1 MAKRRIKKPVRKKK
15 SDYPG
20 EMSFRKALGMNP
32 TYYQEGGNYN
42 MQRASELGYT
52 PDEAGHYPSVDSET
66 GMWLKSK
73 QHPTAWMEAMYG
85 YQLNPEV
92 YNNYNVTYNP
102 EGYFGENQLQYVPK
116 KKFGGKLHYQDA
128 GKLPTLYVDPNDP
141 AGRKRYK
148 AYRDSLS
155 LYNDAQSQIKYFR
168 KLGINPR
175 EFKIPTKDVNPSI
188 NDVKGFHSEKDI
200 KTLNRIKPLY
210 YLAGS
215 KNKNSDGVYETSLIP
230 VFKKPTQPVENKPNP
245 EVAPASAKQSNT
257 VSKPYR
263 NFARETI
270 TQVPYRNPK
279 TGETETRMILSTP
292 QHYYY
297 MTPGQYSNLLP
308 TDSIPQQGN
317 FLYRTNRQN
326 GGKLYYQEYIG
337 KLPVKYVEDSN
348 DPAFIAYKDS
358 FDLAKLTD
366 IQREREGAAKFI
378 SFSSMPQSGRDFRN
392 AEKNNL
398 GKNPNA
404 PKGYYNDKDAD
415 YVTYNTARQSLNNPR
430 IFISPRGSA
439 DIFHPSIDP
448 TSVYFSSKGAANA
461 YYPYPK
467 QQVAIK
473 PSGGTEGYTHQYTYT
488 NPFTGKKEQRVVA
501 KEKVGDQVISKYLNW
516 DQYQKQKESKEYS
529 NFLYQ
534 DKRPAIIPKQQ
545 GGKLYYQE
553 NTGQLPLSTGF
564 NFSGYLDG
572 NQGIIPDY
580 NNIPTKSHISNI
592 LLNTPL
598 PVVKPADKPKNKP
611 KKSDVLDLDNSLDYL
626 VNTRGGTRDLWG
638 HMADT
643 IGYHESAHTMDPL
656 QKQIGGGPGRGIFQF
671 EAPSLVT
678 AQNRYKRIA
687 DKLKLK
693 TDPEILSAKSAL
705 ELSPEQQYSLFLINL
720 SESKAK
726 LKDYADNKLP
736 LVDLWLQGH
745 KNKEA
750 KGDRESFRTSVQ
762 KAKKDSINSGYSTLK
777 EFGGKLYYQQDI
789 GDLPTT
795 KYGTPE
801 YEEAYRTGNLLVN
814 GVKPLPEFKVTPEY
828 KSLSDELRRAAIVGI
843 KEAAELTGVPGAVRF
858 ARSPVQSLKGAG
870 NTIVDLGLTVSPFA
884 NMNPSAGF
892 QYAKQGTNPLTGEGS
907 FRAEDVEG
915 AFNTLDAAGLATI
928 AGAGLKAPVQQ
939 GLKQTGK
946 YLTQGPLRNAYKLRS
961 SVLKENP
968 EVFLYRAEP
977 TNFDTRNTVKNLQEK
992 LANNEGTAVQQA
1004 RWKNY
1009 INEYNQGHPKLVA
1022 QNDFHGQWLEKDP
1035 ARLDWYLHSG
1045 DKVDVGTPMSIFR
1058 TKIPTSQAAQ
1068 YNVGN
1073 IKKANVVSASPETE
1087 FVMPRNIIEQGE
1099 KFPESSWQ
1107 QLIQEDKAFNTPHWW
1122 RGYGSKTP
1130 KQLPGSSNA
1139 FKSEIDWAKWNKEIP
1154 ENKALMQE
1162 YNAIEQQAKADGS
1175 WMKNPDG
1182 SAFQGTPEQFIQQQS
1197 SYFKKAFPDVLKDEV
1212 GNVQINYHGS
1222 PNKFNEF
1229 DETKFYSGDYGK
1241 GIYTS
1246 PDKKGILNSYAN
1258 DTKSRVNRIREIT
1271 GGEGNDANLYELYIN
1286 SKNPKIF
1293 DDVSELPYDIKNYG
1307 KNIED
1312 FPTRSELYN
1321 QYSKE
1326 VEANSWIKSDEDFD
1340 KFLSYMNK
1348 TPREKAQLT
1357 LSDNDF
1363 IRINDTRLKEQ
1374 VIPFSNY
1381 PKSAV
1386 GNNGM
1391 FDMTN
1396 PNIYK
1401 ALAPVMGIGAGAYGV
1416 NQIQNTQPTMRRF
1429 GGKLRYARGGSLTS
1443 AQDTAQAADLN
1454 KDVVRKD
1461 IKKASVGEDFGAAAY
1476 GVFGGLASALTFGLT
1491 DDLTDAGFKAL
1502 QAGAGHDVNSDEAKR
1517 QAGIKG
1523 WGNVAGAVT
1532 GAIINPGAIGSAAEE
1547 GLEGIGTGIE
1557 GIDPSSDIA
1566 TGIGTSLKGMAGS
1579 KVLGGLN
1586 DKDKIPEGMQGF
1598 SKLFMARNGGRFRY
1612 GYRGGGHMLSQ
1623 NMGLTEIDGPSHEQG
1638 GVTLPNS
1645 GGRPDVEVEGPET
1658 IYTPENYVMS
1668 EKMKASKEALEYA
1681 GITGKAASRLA
1692 GKSYADLSKA
1702 IKSKAG
1708 DKLRPADPLSKKMLD
1723 KEMKRLMMAHE
1734 YDREAKRM
1742 KDEAMRSQMMGGS
1755 NVVAETPEERAGGYN
1770 MYPNAESIAFPGNGA
1785 TSVVPTNNNDPIMVT
1800 GADGSQQMLTDEPIE
1815 TEAPFIEQ
1823 KMAQGGKMIKR
1834 ADGSYS
1840 KRGLWDNIR
1849 ANRGSGRKP
1858 TKQMLEQ
1865 EAKIK
1870 AAEKAYGGYYADG
1883 GSFDN
1888 PGFRALPDYV
1898 QAKIKSNMALGGF
1911 MGDYIDEDDTM
1922 EYGEGGYT
1930 VRKSNDRKGKTHVV
1944 TGPDGTKKYFGDPNL
1959 GERGKSK
1966 YGKDAFYARHKKNLA
1981 KNPYFRAYARA
1992 TWEDGGYMN
2001 MLDSNVDMV
2010 DMETPMY
2017 EYGGSMMYGQG
2028 GGIHI
2033 DPSKRGT
2040 FKAQASRM
2048 GMGVQQAASTIL
2060 NAPEGK
2066 YSPAMRKKA
2075 NFARNFAK
2083 ADGGYMYQ
2091 MGGEMMAQQPQG
2103 GGGQEEIMQQVAQM
2117 LQQGMAPEEIVG
2129 QLVKMGLPQ
2138 EQAIQ
2143 IVQMIVQQMQGQQQ
2157 APQEAPQQAP
2167 PMMRGGGYMYQMG
2180 GEMAP
2185 QQAPQ
2190 QGGSQEQIMQAIVEM
2205 LQQGLQPEQIVGELV
2220 KMGIPQE
2227 AAIQAVQMVMQQVQQ
2242 SQGMQQQ
2249 QAAPP
2254 FEQGMMSQ
2262 QGAPATMRG
2271 GGRMYQMGGSLA
2283 DTYLQNLNKPKALF
2297 RNGGKLYYQEKKG
2310 LLPDK
2315 GYAAI
2320 NQFENTMGTYDA
2332 QGNPIGMGRGD
2343 QYAQTEDKEKIEAFI
2358 DSSIGRDT
2366 WDRLPDDVKTQAYS
2380 FMFNTGKYDAAL
2392 SGLAQAIDNSTGGGD
2407 LGNERRGYTKDF
2419 SVDAIKG
2426 ADFSNPYFYDNYLNV
2441 LGDQYN
2447 SIADNTSKFNTGV
2460 GVNYAPTLRNRAIS
2474 IHNNLYPATSS
2485 TLAQS
2490 ATVVPQAAAAPSNNQ
2505 SKPGTGVTLNPT
2517 QIALRNFNQAR
2528 PSSTPSSTSAGK
2540 PEKYQQWQP
2549 NTAPIVAGGLSA
2561 GITPIANLVASI
2573 TGRDTRAAAPLKFE
2587 KPDYTPVAIQ
2597 RAAANQALANTRE
2610 ALRRGSPTQGNYLSN
2625 LTVTAPSLA
2634 ANVGR
2639 EIANK
2644 RFEIGKSR
2652 AEIDMREQVSN
2663 DQNRKFNIM
2672 NQARDQAAREQLRLE
2687 AARGFSTIGQG
2698 VTKDLGETL
2707 YEADI
2712 LRNLETRDFS
2722 PFNYIRDEKGRFK
2735 QVLSPRGAAL
2745 YRDNT
2750 TNNQIVTDNQ
2760 GNEYMILPGGKIQL
2774 IQ

>member
-1 MAKRRIKKPVRKKK
+1 MAKRRIKKPVRRKKE

-32 TYYQEGGNYN
+32 TYYQEGG
-42 MQRASELGYT
+42 
-52 PDEAGHYPSVDSET
+52 
-66 GMWLKSK
+66 
-73 QHPTAWMEAMYG
+73 
-85 YQLNPEV
+85 
-92 YNNYNVTYNP
+92 
-102 EGYFGENQLQYVPK
+102 
-116 KKFGGKLHYQDA
+116 
-128 GKLPTLYVDPNDP
+128 
-141 AGRKRYK
+141 
-148 AYRDSLS
+148 
-155 LYNDAQSQIKYFR
+155 
-168 KLGINPR
+168 
-175 EFKIPTKDVNPSI
+175 
-188 NDVKGFHSEKDI
+188 
-200 KTLNRIKPLY
+200 
-210 YLAGS
+210 
-215 KNKNSDGVYETSLIP
+215 
-230 VFKKPTQPVENKPNP
+230 
-245 EVAPASAKQSNT
+245 
-257 VSKPYR
+257 
-263 NFARETI
+263 
-270 TQVPYRNPK
+270 
-279 TGETETRMILSTP
+279 
-292 QHYYY
+292 
-297 MTPGQYSNLLP
+297 
-308 TDSIPQQGN
+308 
-317 FLYRTNRQN
+317 
-326 GGKLYYQEYIG
+326 KLYYQEDIG

-404 PKGYYNDKDAD
+404 PKGFYNDKDAD

-553 NTGQLPLSTGF
+553 NTGQLPPSTGF

-638 HMADT
+638 NMADT

-671 EAPSLVT
+671 EAPSLIT
-678 AQNRYKRIA
+678 AQNRYNRIA
-687 DKLKLK
+687 DRLKLK
-693 TDPEILSAKSAL
+693 PDPKILSAKSAL

-750 KGDRESFRTSVQ
+750 KRDRESFRTSVQ
-762 KAKKDSINSGYSTLK
+762 KAKDESIQKGYDS
-777 EFGGKLYYQQDI
+777 F
-789 GDLPTT
+789 
-795 KYGTPE
+795 
-801 YEEAYRTGNLLVN
+801 
-814 GVKPLPEFKVTPEY
+814 
-828 KSLSDELRRAAIVGI
+828 
-843 KEAAELTGVPGAVRF
+843 
-858 ARSPVQSLKGAG
+858 
-870 NTIVDLGLTVSPFA
+870 
-884 NMNPSAGF
+884 
-892 QYAKQGTNPLTGEGS
+892 
-907 FRAEDVEG
+907 
-915 AFNTLDAAGLATI
+915 
-928 AGAGLKAPVQQ
+928 
-939 GLKQTGK
+939 
-946 YLTQGPLRNAYKLRS
+946 
-961 SVLKENP
+961 
-968 EVFLYRAEP
+968 
-977 TNFDTRNTVKNLQEK
+977 
-992 LANNEGTAVQQA
+992 
-1004 RWKNY
+1004 
-1009 INEYNQGHPKLVA
+1009 
-1022 QNDFHGQWLEKDP
+1022 
-1035 ARLDWYLHSG
+1035 
-1045 DKVDVGTPMSIFR
+1045 
-1058 TKIPTSQAAQ
+1058 
-1068 YNVGN
+1068 
-1073 IKKANVVSASPETE
+1073 
-1087 FVMPRNIIEQGE
+1087 
-1099 KFPESSWQ
+1099 
-1107 QLIQEDKAFNTPHWW
+1107 
-1122 RGYGSKTP
+1122 
-1130 KQLPGSSNA
+1130 KQLGG
-1139 FKSEIDWAKWNKEIP
+1139 
-1154 ENKALMQE
+1154 AL
-1162 YNAIEQQAKADGS
+1162 
-1175 WMKNPDG
+1175 P
-1182 SAFQGTPEQFIQQQS
+1182 
-1197 SYFKKAFPDVLKDEV
+1197 
-1212 GNVQINYHGS
+1212 
-1222 PNKFNEF
+1222 
-1229 DETKFYSGDYGK
+1229 
-1241 GIYTS
+1241 
-1246 PDKKGILNSYAN
+1246 
-1258 DTKSRVNRIREIT
+1258 
-1271 GGEGNDANLYELYIN
+1271 
-1286 SKNPKIF
+1286 
-1293 DDVSELPYDIKNYG
+1293 
-1307 KNIED
+1307 
-1312 FPTRSELYN
+1312 
-1321 QYSKE
+1321 
-1326 VEANSWIKSDEDFD
+1326 
-1340 KFLSYMNK
+1340 
-1348 TPREKAQLT
+1348 KAQ
-1357 LSDNDF
+1357 
-1363 IRINDTRLKEQ
+1363 
-1374 VIPFSNY
+1374 V
-1381 PKSAV
+1381 
-1386 GNNGM
+1386 
-1391 FDMTN
+1391 
-1396 PNIYK
+1396 
-1401 ALAPVMGIGAGAYGV
+1401 
-1416 NQIQNTQPTMRRF
+1416 
-1429 GGKLRYARGGSLTS
+1429 GKLRYARGGSLTS

-1454 KDVVRKD
+1454 QDVMRKD
-1461 IKKASVGEDFGAAAY
+1461 IKKASVGEDFMAGLY
-1476 GVFGGLASALTFGLT
+1476 GVGEGLLDTVTFGLT
-1491 DDLTDAGFKAL
+1491 DELTDAGFKGL
-1502 QAGAGHDVNSDEAKR
+1502 QAAAGHDINSDEAKR
-1517 QAGIKG
+1517 QAGIAG

-1612 GYRGGGHMLSQ
+1612 GYRGGGQMLNQ

-1755 NVVAETPEERAGGYN
+1755 NIIAETPEERAGGYN

-1785 TSVVPTNNNDPIMVT
+1785 TSVVPTYNNDPIMVT

-1888 PGFRALPDYV
+1888 PGFRALPSYV
-1898 QAKIKSNMALGGF
+1898 QAKIKSNMALGGDMAGLGMDMETANSMQKGIGNFLKPITQALNNVADIESQNNEYQMQLGGF
-1911 MGDYIDEDDTM
+1911 MGDYIDEDDIM

-1966 YGKDAFYARHKKNLA
+1966 YGKDAFYARHKKNLDN
-1981 KNPYFRAYARA
+1981 NPHFRAYARA

-2048 GMGVQQAASTIL
+2048 GMGVQQAASSIL

-2103 GGGQEEIMQQVAQM
+2103 QPQGGSGQEEIMQQVAQM

-2129 QLVKMGLPQ
+2129 QLVQMGVPQ

-2190 QGGSQEQIMQAIVEM
+2190 QGGSQEQIMQAIVQM

-2227 AAIQAVQMVMQQVQQ
+2227 AAIQAVQMVMEQVQQ

-2249 QAAPP
+2249 QQAAPP
-2254 FEQGMMSQ
+2254 AEQGMMSQ

-2283 DTYLQNLNKPKALF
+2283 DNYLAQVNQYPVLK
-2297 RNGGKLYYQEKKG
+2297 RGGGKLYYQSAGFLPNTTSTLQNMLNDDTVESGVYQDADAIAIGDQANANANINTNANTGIEPILLPRPSLSERGIYLGDATPAGTMLSVNSRFNPNFTMTPQEKTNWLNKTRGYSG
-2310 LLPDK
+2310 LLPDE

-2343 QYAQTEDKEKIEAFI
+2343 QYAQTGDKDKIEAFI

-2380 FMFNTGKYDAAL
+2380 FMFHTGKYDAAL
-2392 SGLAQAIDNSTGGGD
+2392 SGLAQAINNSTGGKD
-2407 LGNERRGYTKDF
+2407 LGDQRRGYTRDF
-2419 SVDAIKG
+2419 SVNAIKR
-2426 ADFSNPYFYDNYLNV
+2426 ADFSNPYFYDKYLNI

-2447 SIADNTSKFNTGV
+2447 SIADNTKKFNTGV
-2460 GVNYAPTLRNRAIS
+2460 GVNYAPTLRNRPMS

-2485 TLAQS
+2485 TPAQS
-2490 ATVVPQAAAAPSNNQ
+2490 AAAPSNNQ
-2505 SKPGTGVTLNPT
+2505 SNPRTGVTLNPK
-2517 QIALRNFNQAR
+2517 IAL
-2528 PSSTPSSTSAGK
+2528 PSSTPSSTPAGNFQRINPKVYIPGAYTPPTSIGFNAKPPVNMMQPQGVRNNYRRDPSLFKIPLGTPSAST
-2540 PEKYQQWQP
+2540 PAN
-2549 NTAPIVAGGLSA
+2549 NTAPPLDPYESPMGNYIAGGVGSML
-2561 GITPIANLVASI
+2561 GPLAN
-2573 TGRDTRAAAPLKFE
+2573 AAAAAFAPDPTYTAAPKLGRY
-2587 KPDYTPVAIQ
+2587 DYTPVALQ
-2597 RAAANQALANTRE
+2597 RAQANQAMANTRQ
-2610 ALRRGSPTQGNYLSN
+2610 AIRMGAPTQGSYL
-2625 LTVTAPSLA
+2625 
-2634 ANVGR
+2634 ANVGVALPSAGANYGSQ
-2639 EIANK
+2639 IAQTRYGIDAQNMALANQEASLRAAQADKNALMTDQSIEK
-2644 RFEIGKSR
+2644 RWKLGMEAAAGTGRNIQGFSKDLAAKR
-2652 AEIDMREQVSN
+2652 MQDMMVN
-2663 DQNRKFNIM
+2663 
-2672 NQARDQAAREQLRLE
+2672 QLRT
-2687 AARGFSTIGQG
+2687 G
-2698 VTKDLGETL
+2698 
-2707 YEADI
+2707 
-2712 LRNLETRDFS
+2712 DFS
-2722 PFNYIRDEKGRFK
+2722 SIGYDLVNGKLVPKVAPAGLATYNDGITTLNNGQRIRFNPETEKYE
-2735 QVLSPRGAAL
+2735 L
-2745 YRDNT
+2745 
-2750 TNNQIVTDNQ
+2750 
-2760 GNEYMILPGGKIQL
+2760 LP
-2774 IQ
+2774 

>member
-1 MAKRRIKKPVRKKK
+1 MQGSFQTGPNQYQNRVR
-15 SDYPG
+15 
-20 EMSFRKALGMNP
+20 LI
-32 TYYQEGGNYN
+32 
-42 MQRASELGYT
+42 T
-52 PDEAGHYPSVDSET
+52 PKHEYH
-66 GMWLKSK
+66 
-73 QHPTAWMEAMYG
+73 
-85 YQLNPEV
+85 
-92 YNNYNVTYNP
+92 
-102 EGYFGENQLQYVPK
+102 
-116 KKFGGKLHYQDA
+116 
-128 GKLPTLYVDPNDP
+128 
-141 AGRKRYK
+141 
-148 AYRDSLS
+148 
-155 LYNDAQSQIKYFR
+155 
-168 KLGINPR
+168 
-175 EFKIPTKDVNPSI
+175 
-188 NDVKGFHSEKDI
+188 
-200 KTLNRIKPLY
+200 
-210 YLAGS
+210 
-215 KNKNSDGVYETSLIP
+215 
-230 VFKKPTQPVENKPNP
+230 
-245 EVAPASAKQSNT
+245 
-257 VSKPYR
+257 
-263 NFARETI
+263 
-270 TQVPYRNPK
+270 
-279 TGETETRMILSTP
+279 
-292 QHYYY
+292 

-326 GGKLYYQEYIG
+326 GGNLYYQEYIG

-638 HMADT
+638 NMADT

-671 EAPSLVT
+671 EAPSLIT

-687 DKLKLK
+687 NRLKLK
-693 TDPEILSAKSAL
+693 PDPKILSAKSAL

-750 KGDRESFRTSVQ
+750 KRDRESFRTSVQ

-814 GVKPLPEFKVTPEY
+814 GVKPLPEYTYNYKRGFDDLPTPRYTGPLMNQRLIDEATQREY
-828 KSLSDELRRAAIVGI
+828 EQRRRAIDESVAAAREPLSTQRLARESAATGDKFSLQMNLGDPYNNPRLYETLGALDFINPGVMLGDMVTGLGSIPYNVQEGNYGAAAVG
-843 KEAAELTGVPGAVRF
+843 
-858 ARSPVQSLKGAG
+858 
-870 NTIVDLGLTVSPFA
+870 LGLP
-884 NMNPSAGF
+884 
-892 QYAKQGTNPLTGEGS
+892 
-907 FRAEDVEG
+907 
-915 AFNTLDAAGLATI
+915 LATGALAAI
-928 AGAGLKAPVQQ
+928 GVKTPRQFVNNLVNPVAG
-939 GLKQTGK
+939 
-946 YLTQGPLRNAYKLRS
+946 
-961 SVLKENP
+961 
-968 EVFLYRAEP
+968 
-977 TNFDTRNTVKNLQEK
+977 
-992 LANNEGTAVQQA
+992 
-1004 RWKNY
+1004 
-1009 INEYNQGHPKLVA
+1009 I
-1022 QNDFHGQWLEKDP
+1022 
-1035 ARLDWYLHSG
+1035 G
-1045 DKVDVGTPMSIFR
+1045 D
-1058 TKIPTSQAAQ
+1058 
-1068 YNVGN
+1068 
-1073 IKKANVVSASPETE
+1073 
-1087 FVMPRNIIEQGE
+1087 
-1099 KFPESSWQ
+1099 
-1107 QLIQEDKAFNTPHWW
+1107 
-1122 RGYGSKTP
+1122 TP
-1130 KQLPGSSNA
+1130 KQLPGSPNV
-1139 FKSEIDWAKWNKEIP
+1139 
-1154 ENKALMQE
+1154 
-1162 YNAIEQQAKADGS
+1162 
-1175 WMKNPDG
+1175 
-1182 SAFQGTPEQFIQQQS
+1182 T
-1197 SYFKKAFPDVLKDEV
+1197 SY
-1212 GNVQINYHGS
+1212 YHGS
-1222 PNKFNEF
+1222 PWRWEDDLF
-1229 DETKFYSGDYGK
+1229 DESMIGKGEGATKRMRGLNLFPEEKLHVAPKFANIKSADAPIHIGSSNKIEQSLLDKLNPTVYKFDDIGNNLKLKEVSGRQIKNLKQEDLIKEGFDGIKTEGQITVFPSSVNKLSKASAQNIEEFVKANSNVKNWTKWTTNPKEFEKITGLKLTAKELEELKEVTKQLPGSGNVVGEIVNKSITPIGYDPFTVAAAPLELLTPKALKFKPQTYATKNRFDAWRLYNGLEPEFNTFSKNADGTLAINDFRLEKSKLQAIVDNPKKSFGTMEIEPEFNFAGVHGNGMITKGVDEQGRKFIDFTDTWDLQPLKGVKGLPKKVKEFEVSSLTGGKPFDLKNRIYYDDASNFFDHNGNKLVEEMQHFPKGVADQHKAVDLPMLSTKNVVGTKQTDVLNDWNKATNQKFYKGTATVVGGGGAGVDY
-1241 GIYTS
+1241 
-1246 PDKKGILNSYAN
+1246 L
-1258 DTKSRVNRIREIT
+1258 VN
-1271 GGEGNDANLYELYIN
+1271 
-1286 SKNPKIF
+1286 
-1293 DDVSELPYDIKNYG
+1293 
-1307 KNIED
+1307 
-1312 FPTRSELYN
+1312 
-1321 QYSKE
+1321 KE
-1326 VEANSWIKSDEDFD
+1326 KEKLEKEN
-1340 KFLSYMNK
+1340 
-1348 TPREKAQLT
+1348 TPPAA
-1357 LSDNDF
+1357 
-1363 IRINDTRLKEQ
+1363 I
-1374 VIPFSNY
+1374 
-1381 PKSAV
+1381 
-1386 GNNGM
+1386 
-1391 FDMTN
+1391 
-1396 PNIYK
+1396 
-1401 ALAPVMGIGAGAYGV
+1401 IGAGAYGV

-1443 AQDTAQAADLN
+1443 AQDTAQAANLN
-1454 KDVVRKD
+1454 KDVMRKD
-1461 IKKASVGEDFGAAAY
+1461 IKKATVGEDFMAGLY
-1476 GVFGGLASALTFGLT
+1476 GVGEGLLDTVTFGLT
-1491 DDLTDAGFKAL
+1491 DELTDAGFKAL

-1517 QAGIKG
+1517 QAGIAG

-1612 GYRGGGHMLSQ
+1612 GYRGGGQMLNQ

-1785 TSVVPTNNNDPIMVT
+1785 TSVVPTYNNDPIMVT

-1888 PGFRALPDYV
+1888 PGFRALPSYV

-1966 YGKDAFYARHKKNLA
+1966 YGKDAFYARHKKNLDN
-1981 KNPYFRAYARA
+1981 NPHFRAYARA

-2010 DMETPMY
+2010 DMQDPMY

-2048 GMGVQQAASTIL
+2048 GMGVQQAASSIL

-2103 GGGQEEIMQQVAQM
+2103 QPQGGGGQEEIMQQVAQM
-2117 LQQGMAPEEIVG
+2117 LQQGMAPEQIVG

-2167 PMMRGGGYMYQMG
+2167 PMMRRGGYMYQMG

-2190 QGGSQEQIMQAIVEM
+2190 QGGDQEQIMQAIVQM

-2227 AAIQAVQMVMQQVQQ
+2227 AAIQAVQMVMQQAQQ
-2242 SQGMQQQ
+2242 SQGMEQQQ

-2254 FEQGMMSQ
+2254 FEQGMMGQQ

-2297 RNGGKLYYQEKKG
+2297 RNGGKLYYQSAG
-2310 LLPDK
+2310 FLPNTTSILKNILDDETIEP
-2315 GYAAI
+2315 GVYEGDAAI
-2320 NQFENTMGTYDA
+2320 A
-2332 QGNPIGMGRGD
+2332 IG
-2343 QYAQTEDKEKIEAFI
+2343 
-2358 DSSIGRDT
+2358 
-2366 WDRLPDDVKTQAYS
+2366 
-2380 FMFNTGKYDAAL
+2380 
-2392 SGLAQAIDNSTGGGD
+2392 
-2407 LGNERRGYTKDF
+2407 
-2419 SVDAIKG
+2419 
-2426 ADFSNPYFYDNYLNV
+2426 
-2441 LGDQYN
+2441 
-2447 SIADNTSKFNTGV
+2447 
-2460 GVNYAPTLRNRAIS
+2460 
-2474 IHNNLYPATSS
+2474 
-2485 TLAQS
+2485 
-2490 ATVVPQAAAAPSNNQ
+2490 
-2505 SKPGTGVTLNPT
+2505 
-2517 QIALRNFNQAR
+2517 NQAN
-2528 PSSTPSSTSAGK
+2528 A
-2540 PEKYQQWQP
+2540 
-2549 NTAPIVAGGLSA
+2549 NANIVLMQ
-2561 GITPIANLVASI
+2561 I
-2573 TGRDTRAAAPLKFE
+2573 
-2587 KPDYTPVAIQ
+2587 
-2597 RAAANQALANTRE
+2597 
-2610 ALRRGSPTQGNYLSN
+2610 
-2625 LTVTAPSLA
+2625 
-2634 ANVGR
+2634 
-2639 EIANK
+2639 
-2644 RFEIGKSR
+2644 
-2652 AEIDMREQVSN
+2652 
-2663 DQNRKFNIM
+2663 
-2672 NQARDQAAREQLRLE
+2672 
-2687 AARGFSTIGQG
+2687 
-2698 VTKDLGETL
+2698 LG
-2707 YEADI
+2707 
-2712 LRNLETRDFS
+2712 
-2722 PFNYIRDEKGRFK
+2722 
-2735 QVLSPRGAAL
+2735 
-2745 YRDNT
+2745 
-2750 TNNQIVTDNQ
+2750 
-2760 GNEYMILPGGKIQL
+2760 
-2774 IQ
+2774 

>member
-1 MAKRRIKKPVRKKK
+1 MAKRRIKKPVRRKKE

-32 TYYQEGGNYN
+32 TYYQEGG
-42 MQRASELGYT
+42 
-52 PDEAGHYPSVDSET
+52 
-66 GMWLKSK
+66 
-73 QHPTAWMEAMYG
+73 
-85 YQLNPEV
+85 
-92 YNNYNVTYNP
+92 
-102 EGYFGENQLQYVPK
+102 
-116 KKFGGKLHYQDA
+116 
-128 GKLPTLYVDPNDP
+128 
-141 AGRKRYK
+141 
-148 AYRDSLS
+148 
-155 LYNDAQSQIKYFR
+155 
-168 KLGINPR
+168 
-175 EFKIPTKDVNPSI
+175 
-188 NDVKGFHSEKDI
+188 
-200 KTLNRIKPLY
+200 
-210 YLAGS
+210 
-215 KNKNSDGVYETSLIP
+215 
-230 VFKKPTQPVENKPNP
+230 
-245 EVAPASAKQSNT
+245 
-257 VSKPYR
+257 
-263 NFARETI
+263 
-270 TQVPYRNPK
+270 
-279 TGETETRMILSTP
+279 
-292 QHYYY
+292 
-297 MTPGQYSNLLP
+297 
-308 TDSIPQQGN
+308 
-317 FLYRTNRQN
+317 
-326 GGKLYYQEYIG
+326 KLYYQEDIG

-404 PKGYYNDKDAD
+404 PKGFYNDKDAD

-553 NTGQLPLSTGF
+553 
-564 NFSGYLDG
+564 
-572 NQGIIPDY
+572 
-580 NNIPTKSHISNI
+580 
-592 LLNTPL
+592 
-598 PVVKPADKPKNKP
+598 
-611 KKSDVLDLDNSLDYL
+611 
-626 VNTRGGTRDLWG
+626 
-638 HMADT
+638 
-643 IGYHESAHTMDPL
+643 
-656 QKQIGGGPGRGIFQF
+656 
-671 EAPSLVT
+671 
-678 AQNRYKRIA
+678 
-687 DKLKLK
+687 
-693 TDPEILSAKSAL
+693 
-705 ELSPEQQYSLFLINL
+705 
-720 SESKAK
+720 
-726 LKDYADNKLP
+726 
-736 LVDLWLQGH
+736 
-745 KNKEA
+745 
-750 KGDRESFRTSVQ
+750 
-762 KAKKDSINSGYSTLK
+762 
-777 EFGGKLYYQQDI
+777 DI

-870 NTIVDLGLTVSPFA
+870 NTIVDLGLMAGAGLSPVGRFGQ
-884 NMNPSAGF
+884 MNPMGGA

-928 AGAGLKAPVQQ
+928 AGVGLKAPLQQ
-939 GLKQTGK
+939 GFRQTAKNNLFKTLNTKKTQFSKALQGSSSLFNEIIGELKQGK
-946 YLTQGPLRNAYKLRS
+946 LNKKSIEEGNKW
-961 SVLKENP
+961 
-968 EVFLYRAEP
+968 
-977 TNFDTRNTVKNLQEK
+977 LQ
-992 LANNEGTAVQQA
+992 
-1004 RWKNY
+1004 NY
-1009 INEYNQGHPKLVA
+1009 INHPSTQMRIDIAAEDAIKNLDQKYSWIDTSPEGIQFKQRLINQDANFINLVREQTKKFKPNSKEYSLLKQFDDNLQQYLSTNAENPIHLDNWGVSYMHNVNPSSREFIKTGATKPFDRYGSWISRTAKQSQPSRVSTTIHEGTHDWISAEAFEALGQKKIALDPNNVSQEAIESYLKKQELINEGKTSQEILDILGEKENYIGYLADPTEQHSRISELRAAANIPPDYSMDEATAKQMLEWIESGHSPVDKGFAYIVDYDANKLKNLFNKFLVA
-1022 QNDFHGQWLEKDP
+1022 P
-1035 ARLDWYLHSG
+1035 TIM
-1045 DKVDVGTPMSIFR
+1045 GT
-1058 TKIPTSQAAQ
+1058 
-1068 YNVGN
+1068 
-1073 IKKANVVSASPETE
+1073 
-1087 FVMPRNIIEQGE
+1087 
-1099 KFPESSWQ
+1099 
-1107 QLIQEDKAFNTPHWW
+1107 
-1122 RGYGSKTP
+1122 
-1130 KQLPGSSNA
+1130 
-1139 FKSEIDWAKWNKEIP
+1139 
-1154 ENKALMQE
+1154 
-1162 YNAIEQQAKADGS
+1162 
-1175 WMKNPDG
+1175 
-1182 SAFQGTPEQFIQQQS
+1182 
-1197 SYFKKAFPDVLKDEV
+1197 
-1212 GNVQINYHGS
+1212 
-1222 PNKFNEF
+1222 
-1229 DETKFYSGDYGK
+1229 
-1241 GIYTS
+1241 
-1246 PDKKGILNSYAN
+1246 
-1258 DTKSRVNRIREIT
+1258 
-1271 GGEGNDANLYELYIN
+1271 
-1286 SKNPKIF
+1286 
-1293 DDVSELPYDIKNYG
+1293 
-1307 KNIED
+1307 
-1312 FPTRSELYN
+1312 
-1321 QYSKE
+1321 
-1326 VEANSWIKSDEDFD
+1326 
-1340 KFLSYMNK
+1340 
-1348 TPREKAQLT
+1348 
-1357 LSDNDF
+1357 
-1363 IRINDTRLKEQ
+1363 
-1374 VIPFSNY
+1374 
-1381 PKSAV
+1381 
-1386 GNNGM
+1386 
-1391 FDMTN
+1391 
-1396 PNIYK
+1396 
-1401 ALAPVMGIGAGAYGV
+1401 GAGVYGV

-1454 KDVVRKD
+1454 QDVMRKD
-1461 IKKASVGEDFGAAAY
+1461 IKKASVGEDFMAGLY
-1476 GVFGGLASALTFGLT
+1476 GVGEGLLDTVTFGLT
-1491 DDLTDAGFKAL
+1491 DELTDAGFKAL

-1517 QAGIKG
+1517 QAGIAG

-1612 GYRGGGHMLSQ
+1612 GYRGGGQMLNQ

-1755 NVVAETPEERAGGYN
+1755 NIIAETPEERAGGYN

-1785 TSVVPTNNNDPIMVT
+1785 TSVVPTYNNDPIMVT

-1888 PGFRALPDYV
+1888 PGFRALPSYV
-1898 QAKIKSNMALGGF
+1898 QAKIKSNMALGGDMAGLGMDMETANSMQGIGNFLKPITQTLNNVADIESQNNEYQMQLGGF

-2048 GMGVQQAASTIL
+2048 GMGVQQAASSIL

-2103 GGGQEEIMQQVAQM
+2103 QPQGGSGQEEIMQQVAQM

-2129 QLVKMGLPQ
+2129 QLVQMGVPQ

-2167 PMMRGGGYMYQMG
+2167 PMMRRGGYMYQMG

-2190 QGGSQEQIMQAIVEM
+2190 QGGSQEQIMQAIVQM

-2227 AAIQAVQMVMQQVQQ
+2227 AAIQAVQMVMQQAQQ

-2249 QAAPP
+2249 QQAAPP
-2254 FEQGMMSQ
+2254 AEQGMMSQ

-2283 DTYLQNLNKPKALF
+2283 DNYLAQVNQYPVLK
-2297 RNGGKLYYQEKKG
+2297 RGGGKLYYQDAG
-2310 LLPDK
+2310 LLPDE

-2320 NQFENTMGTYDA
+2320 NQFENTMGTYDT

-2343 QYAQTEDKEKIEAFI
+2343 QYAQTHTDNTKIQEYI
-2358 DSSIGRDT
+2358 NSNIGMDN
-2366 WDRLPDDVKTQAYS
+2366 WNNLPDNLKTQIYS
-2380 FMFNTGKYDAAL
+2380 FMFNHGNYD
-2392 SGLAQAIDNSTGGGD
+2392 N
-2407 LGNERRGYTKDF
+2407 
-2419 SVDAIKG
+2419 AIKG
-2426 ADFSNPYFYDNYLNV
+2426 LNQAVLDSTGAGEGGGTYSVSDMKSDNNNLIDPGGQFRSTLSNKFNQNVDYSNPDIYNNYINV
-2441 LGDQYN
+2441 LGSQYS
-2447 SIADNTSKFNTGV
+2447 SIARNNLQFNTGV
-2460 GVNYAPTLRNRAIS
+2460 GTNYAPTLRNRAIS

-2485 TLAQS
+2485 TSAQS
-2490 ATVVPQAAAAPSNNQ
+2490 ATVAPQARVSKADLLPIPTTTSQPILPSLMNNEVELTGLKEPQISPELVYKTFPVGKPKPKSAPPLGQYKSPMGNYIAGGVGSMLGPLANAAAAAFAPD
-2505 SKPGTGVTLNPT
+2505 PT
-2517 QIALRNFNQAR
+2517 Y
-2528 PSSTPSSTSAGK
+2528 T
-2540 PEKYQQWQP
+2540 
-2549 NTAPIVAGGLSA
+2549 
-2561 GITPIANLVASI
+2561 
-2573 TGRDTRAAAPLKFE
+2573 AAPKLGRY
-2587 KPDYTPVAIQ
+2587 DYTPVALQ
-2597 RAAANQALANTRE
+2597 RAQANQAMANTRQ
-2610 ALRRGSPTQGNYLSN
+2610 AIRMGAPTQGSYL
-2625 LTVTAPSLA
+2625 
-2634 ANVGR
+2634 ANVGVALPSAGASYGSQ
-2639 EIANK
+2639 IAQTRYGIDAQNMGLANQEATLRAAQAEKNALMKDQSISNRWKLGMEAAAGTGRNIQGFSKDLAAK
-2644 RFEIGKSR
+2644 RMQ
-2652 AEIDMREQVSN
+2652 DMMVN
-2663 DQNRKFNIM
+2663 
-2672 NQARDQAAREQLRLE
+2672 QLRT
-2687 AARGFSTIGQG
+2687 G
-2698 VTKDLGETL
+2698 
-2707 YEADI
+2707 
-2712 LRNLETRDFS
+2712 DFS
-2722 PFNYIRDEKGRFK
+2722 SIGYDLVNGKLVPKVAPAGLATYNDGITTLNNGQRIRFNPETEKYE
-2735 QVLSPRGAAL
+2735 L
-2745 YRDNT
+2745 
-2750 TNNQIVTDNQ
+2750 
-2760 GNEYMILPGGKIQL
+2760 LP
-2774 IQ
+2774 

>member
-32 TYYQEGGNYN
+32 TYYQEGG
-42 MQRASELGYT
+42 
-52 PDEAGHYPSVDSET
+52 
-66 GMWLKSK
+66 
-73 QHPTAWMEAMYG
+73 
-85 YQLNPEV
+85 
-92 YNNYNVTYNP
+92 
-102 EGYFGENQLQYVPK
+102 
-116 KKFGGKLHYQDA
+116 
-128 GKLPTLYVDPNDP
+128 
-141 AGRKRYK
+141 
-148 AYRDSLS
+148 
-155 LYNDAQSQIKYFR
+155 
-168 KLGINPR
+168 
-175 EFKIPTKDVNPSI
+175 
-188 NDVKGFHSEKDI
+188 
-200 KTLNRIKPLY
+200 
-210 YLAGS
+210 
-215 KNKNSDGVYETSLIP
+215 
-230 VFKKPTQPVENKPNP
+230 
-245 EVAPASAKQSNT
+245 
-257 VSKPYR
+257 
-263 NFARETI
+263 
-270 TQVPYRNPK
+270 
-279 TGETETRMILSTP
+279 
-292 QHYYY
+292 
-297 MTPGQYSNLLP
+297 
-308 TDSIPQQGN
+308 
-317 FLYRTNRQN
+317 
-326 GGKLYYQEYIG
+326 KLYYQE
-337 KLPVKYVEDSN
+337 
-348 DPAFIAYKDS
+348 
-358 FDLAKLTD
+358 
-366 IQREREGAAKFI
+366 
-378 SFSSMPQSGRDFRN
+378 
-392 AEKNNL
+392 
-398 GKNPNA
+398 
-404 PKGYYNDKDAD
+404 
-415 YVTYNTARQSLNNPR
+415 
-430 IFISPRGSA
+430 
-439 DIFHPSIDP
+439 
-448 TSVYFSSKGAANA
+448 
-461 YYPYPK
+461 
-467 QQVAIK
+467 
-473 PSGGTEGYTHQYTYT
+473 
-488 NPFTGKKEQRVVA
+488 
-501 KEKVGDQVISKYLNW
+501 
-516 DQYQKQKESKEYS
+516 
-529 NFLYQ
+529 
-534 DKRPAIIPKQQ
+534 
-545 GGKLYYQE
+545 
-553 NTGQLPLSTGF
+553 
-564 NFSGYLDG
+564 
-572 NQGIIPDY
+572 
-580 NNIPTKSHISNI
+580 
-592 LLNTPL
+592 
-598 PVVKPADKPKNKP
+598 
-611 KKSDVLDLDNSLDYL
+611 
-626 VNTRGGTRDLWG
+626 
-638 HMADT
+638 DT
-643 IGYHESAHTMDPL
+643 
-656 QKQIGGGPGRGIFQF
+656 
-671 EAPSLVT
+671 
-678 AQNRYKRIA
+678 
-687 DKLKLK
+687 
-693 TDPEILSAKSAL
+693 
-705 ELSPEQQYSLFLINL
+705 
-720 SESKAK
+720 
-726 LKDYADNKLP
+726 
-736 LVDLWLQGH
+736 
-745 KNKEA
+745 
-750 KGDRESFRTSVQ
+750 
-762 KAKKDSINSGYSTLK
+762 
-777 EFGGKLYYQQDI
+777 

-828 KSLSDELRRAAIVGI
+828 KSLSDELKRAAIIGT

-870 NTIVDLGLTVSPFA
+870 NTIVDLGLMAGAGLSPVGRFGQ
-884 NMNPSAGF
+884 MNPMGGA
-892 QYAKQGTNPLTGEGS
+892 QYAKQGTNPLTGQGS

-915 AFNTLDAAGLATI
+915 AFNTLDAATIATI
-928 AGAGLKAPVQQ
+928 AGAGLKAPLQQGAKRLAKSPVVDYAKEFGHSIKKGKLPTYESTYRWQPDIFPERLVEAGKTLTPLQQ
-939 GLKQTGK
+939 GLT
-946 YLTQGPLRNAYKLRS
+946 
-961 SVLKENP
+961 
-968 EVFLYRAEP
+968 
-977 TNFDTRNTVKNLQEK
+977 
-992 LANNEGTAVQQA
+992 
-1004 RWKNY
+1004 
-1009 INEYNQGHPKLVA
+1009 
-1022 QNDFHGQWLEKDP
+1022 
-1035 ARLDWYLHSG
+1035 
-1045 DKVDVGTPMSIFR
+1045 
-1058 TKIPTSQAAQ
+1058 
-1068 YNVGN
+1068 
-1073 IKKANVVSASPETE
+1073 
-1087 FVMPRNIIEQGE
+1087 
-1099 KFPESSWQ
+1099 
-1107 QLIQEDKAFNTPHWW
+1107 
-1122 RGYGSKTP
+1122 
-1130 KQLPGSSNA
+1130 
-1139 FKSEIDWAKWNKEIP
+1139 
-1154 ENKALMQE
+1154 
-1162 YNAIEQQAKADGS
+1162 GS
-1175 WMKNPDG
+1175 WYTKYPHQL
-1182 SAFQGTPEQFIQQQS
+1182 AFYMRSRPG
-1197 SYFKKAFPDVLKDEV
+1197 A
-1212 GNVQINYHGS
+1212 GN
-1222 PNKFNEF
+1222 
-1229 DETKFYSGDYGK
+1229 
-1241 GIYTS
+1241 
-1246 PDKKGILNSYAN
+1246 
-1258 DTKSRVNRIREIT
+1258 VNRIRLSDRQIANLESSMPDYAKGMSGKSGVNRVPTSNTSMPGELIVPESIRSKSVPMRFQINPIDYSPQSVADEIT
-1271 GGEGNDANLYELYIN
+1271 KRRSKLKNLLDNPDFLPGDIDRTIQNEVIEEHAKNIYIPMLKAQEQPILGIPRKYFPFKDGGSLPTAQVGKLYYQEDKGFIPDRYSESFKQAVRSQENSIRSGWNEVEKKWYPHKSVEGGTNTIAYGHKLNPKESYPKGLTEQEALKLFEKDFAIHEKIAKDYVNEKYKKDVFSTLSRPKQLLLTDYAFNGVLKKFPSFSTAIVEDNYDKMIKEYERYSGGKPLKSRNKWTKEYIDANFA
-1286 SKNPKIF
+1286 PKKQ
-1293 DDVSELPYDIKNYG
+1293 IKN
-1307 KNIED
+1307 K
-1312 FPTRSELYN
+1312 
-1321 QYSKE
+1321 
-1326 VEANSWIKSDEDFD
+1326 
-1340 KFLSYMNK
+1340 
-1348 TPREKAQLT
+1348 
-1357 LSDNDF
+1357 
-1363 IRINDTRLKEQ
+1363 
-1374 VIPFSNY
+1374 
-1381 PKSAV
+1381 
-1386 GNNGM
+1386 
-1391 FDMTN
+1391 
-1396 PNIYK
+1396 
-1401 ALAPVMGIGAGAYGV
+1401 
-1416 NQIQNTQPTMRRF
+1416 RF

-1443 AQDTAQAADLN
+1443 AQDTAQAANLN
-1454 KDVVRKD
+1454 KDVMRKD
-1461 IKKASVGEDFGAAAY
+1461 IKKASVGEDFMAGLY
-1476 GVFGGLASALTFGLT
+1476 GVGEGLLDTVTFGLT
-1491 DDLTDAGFKAL
+1491 DELTDAGFKAL

-1517 QAGIKG
+1517 QAGIAG

-1598 SKLFMARNGGRFRY
+1598 SKLFMARNGGRFKY
-1612 GYRGGGHMLSQ
+1612 GYRGGGHMVNQ

-1692 GKSYADLSKA
+1692 GKSYADLSKS

-1755 NVVAETPEERAGGYN
+1755 NVVAETPEQRAGGYN

-1815 TEAPFIEQ
+1815 TEAPFIEE

-1883 GSFDN
+1883 GKMPTEVLRSRLESHMSPQEADNYLEQYADGGSFNN
-1888 PGFRALPDYV
+1888 PGFRALPGYV
-1898 QAKIKSNMALGGF
+1898 QDKIKSNMALGGF

-1930 VRKSNDRKGKTHVV
+1930 VRRSNDRKGKTHVV

-1966 YGKDAFYARHKKNLA
+1966 YGKDAFYARHKKNLDN
-1981 KNPYFRAYARA
+1981 NPHFRAYARA

-2001 MLDSNVDMV
+2001 MLNSNVDMV

-2048 GMGVQQAASTIL
+2048 GMGVQQAASSIL

-2103 GGGQEEIMQQVAQM
+2103 GGQEEIMQQVAQM

-2129 QLVKMGLPQ
+2129 QLVQMGVPQ

-2157 APQEAPQQAP
+2157 APQQAP
-2167 PMMRGGGYMYQMG
+2167 PMMRRGGYMYQMG

-2190 QGGSQEQIMQAIVEM
+2190 QGGDQEQIMQAIVQM

-2227 AAIQAVQMVMQQVQQ
+2227 AAIQAVQMVMEQVQQ
-2242 SQGMQQQ
+2242 SQGMQQQQ

-2254 FEQGMMSQ
+2254 FEQGMMGQQ

-2283 DTYLQNLNKPKALF
+2283 DTYLQNLNKPKPLF
-2297 RNGGKLYYQEKKG
+2297 RNGGKLYYQQN
-2310 LLPDK
+2310 K
-2315 GYAAI
+2315 GYLIPNNMYSPEAVSTPDDYERIYDIVGNTLDRETALGYPNYGFTQSGATQYANTPEGRNQAI
-2320 NQFENTMGTYDA
+2320 NAG
-2332 QGNPIGMGRGD
+2332 ID
-2343 QYAQTEDKEKIEAFI
+2343 QYFNKYGLYEMPDSQQAMAFDFAFNSEDPRASMMVAANKLTPAEKVGMYSQGKLDPNKVNQAWEKSGANVMAMGDALNDPFAAEKIR
-2358 DSSIGRDT
+2358 S
-2366 WDRLPDDVKTQAYS
+2366 Y
-2380 FMFNTGKYDAAL
+2380 TG
-2392 SGLAQAIDNSTGGGD
+2392 T
-2407 LGNERRGYTKDF
+2407 
-2419 SVDAIKG
+2419 KG
-2426 ADFSNPYFYDNYLNV
+2426 ANTKLPEWTNRVNQVKAFAPKYFSNN
-2441 LGDQYN
+2441 N
-2447 SIADNTSKFNTGV
+2447 SQSNSLYTSVPVPTG
-2460 GVNYAPTLRNRAIS
+2460 TL
-2474 IHNNLYPATSS
+2474 S
-2485 TLAQS
+2485 T
-2490 ATVVPQAAAAPSNNQ
+2490 TTSNNTTV
-2505 SKPGTGVTLNPT
+2505 G
-2517 QIALRNFNQAR
+2517 
-2528 PSSTPSSTSAGK
+2528 STPAGK
-2540 PEKYQQWQP
+2540 PENYQQWQP

-2707 YEADI
+2707 YEANI
-2712 LRNLETRDFS
+2712 LRNLETKDFS

-2735 QVLSPRGAAL
+2735 QVLSPRGAAI

-2750 TNNQIVTDNQ
+2750 TNNQIVTDDQ
-2760 GNEYMILPGGKIQL
+2760 GNSYMILPGGKIQL
-2774 IQ
+2774 IQKK

>member
-1 MAKRRIKKPVRKKK
+1 MAKRRIKKPVRRKKE

-32 TYYQEGGNYN
+32 TYYQEGG
-42 MQRASELGYT
+42 
-52 PDEAGHYPSVDSET
+52 
-66 GMWLKSK
+66 
-73 QHPTAWMEAMYG
+73 
-85 YQLNPEV
+85 
-92 YNNYNVTYNP
+92 
-102 EGYFGENQLQYVPK
+102 
-116 KKFGGKLHYQDA
+116 
-128 GKLPTLYVDPNDP
+128 
-141 AGRKRYK
+141 
-148 AYRDSLS
+148 
-155 LYNDAQSQIKYFR
+155 
-168 KLGINPR
+168 
-175 EFKIPTKDVNPSI
+175 
-188 NDVKGFHSEKDI
+188 
-200 KTLNRIKPLY
+200 
-210 YLAGS
+210 
-215 KNKNSDGVYETSLIP
+215 
-230 VFKKPTQPVENKPNP
+230 
-245 EVAPASAKQSNT
+245 
-257 VSKPYR
+257 
-263 NFARETI
+263 
-270 TQVPYRNPK
+270 
-279 TGETETRMILSTP
+279 
-292 QHYYY
+292 
-297 MTPGQYSNLLP
+297 
-308 TDSIPQQGN
+308 
-317 FLYRTNRQN
+317 
-326 GGKLYYQEYIG
+326 KLYYQEDIG

-404 PKGYYNDKDAD
+404 PKGFYNDKDAD

-638 HMADT
+638 NMADT

-671 EAPSLVT
+671 EAPSLIT

-687 DKLKLK
+687 NRLKLK
-693 TDPEILSAKSAL
+693 PDPKILSAKSAL

-750 KGDRESFRTSVQ
+750 KRDRESFRTSVQ
-762 KAKKDSINSGYSTLK
+762 KAKDESIQKGYDS
-777 EFGGKLYYQQDI
+777 F
-789 GDLPTT
+789 
-795 KYGTPE
+795 
-801 YEEAYRTGNLLVN
+801 
-814 GVKPLPEFKVTPEY
+814 
-828 KSLSDELRRAAIVGI
+828 
-843 KEAAELTGVPGAVRF
+843 
-858 ARSPVQSLKGAG
+858 
-870 NTIVDLGLTVSPFA
+870 
-884 NMNPSAGF
+884 
-892 QYAKQGTNPLTGEGS
+892 
-907 FRAEDVEG
+907 
-915 AFNTLDAAGLATI
+915 
-928 AGAGLKAPVQQ
+928 
-939 GLKQTGK
+939 
-946 YLTQGPLRNAYKLRS
+946 
-961 SVLKENP
+961 
-968 EVFLYRAEP
+968 
-977 TNFDTRNTVKNLQEK
+977 
-992 LANNEGTAVQQA
+992 
-1004 RWKNY
+1004 
-1009 INEYNQGHPKLVA
+1009 
-1022 QNDFHGQWLEKDP
+1022 
-1035 ARLDWYLHSG
+1035 
-1045 DKVDVGTPMSIFR
+1045 
-1058 TKIPTSQAAQ
+1058 
-1068 YNVGN
+1068 
-1073 IKKANVVSASPETE
+1073 
-1087 FVMPRNIIEQGE
+1087 
-1099 KFPESSWQ
+1099 
-1107 QLIQEDKAFNTPHWW
+1107 
-1122 RGYGSKTP
+1122 
-1130 KQLPGSSNA
+1130 KQLGG
-1139 FKSEIDWAKWNKEIP
+1139 
-1154 ENKALMQE
+1154 AL
-1162 YNAIEQQAKADGS
+1162 
-1175 WMKNPDG
+1175 P
-1182 SAFQGTPEQFIQQQS
+1182 
-1197 SYFKKAFPDVLKDEV
+1197 
-1212 GNVQINYHGS
+1212 
-1222 PNKFNEF
+1222 
-1229 DETKFYSGDYGK
+1229 
-1241 GIYTS
+1241 
-1246 PDKKGILNSYAN
+1246 
-1258 DTKSRVNRIREIT
+1258 
-1271 GGEGNDANLYELYIN
+1271 
-1286 SKNPKIF
+1286 
-1293 DDVSELPYDIKNYG
+1293 
-1307 KNIED
+1307 
-1312 FPTRSELYN
+1312 
-1321 QYSKE
+1321 
-1326 VEANSWIKSDEDFD
+1326 
-1340 KFLSYMNK
+1340 
-1348 TPREKAQLT
+1348 KAQ
-1357 LSDNDF
+1357 
-1363 IRINDTRLKEQ
+1363 
-1374 VIPFSNY
+1374 V
-1381 PKSAV
+1381 
-1386 GNNGM
+1386 
-1391 FDMTN
+1391 
-1396 PNIYK
+1396 
-1401 ALAPVMGIGAGAYGV
+1401 
-1416 NQIQNTQPTMRRF
+1416 
-1429 GGKLRYARGGSLTS
+1429 GKLRYARGGSLTS

-1454 KDVVRKD
+1454 QDVMRKDV
-1461 IKKASVGEDFGAAAY
+1461 KKASVGEDFMAGLY
-1476 GVFGGLASALTFGLT
+1476 GVGEGLLDTVTFGLT
-1491 DDLTDAGFKAL
+1491 DELTDAGFKGL
-1502 QAGAGHDVNSDEAKR
+1502 QAAAGHDINSDEAKR
-1517 QAGIKG
+1517 QAGIAG

-1612 GYRGGGHMLSQ
+1612 GYRGGGQMLNQ

-1911 MGDYIDEDDTM
+1911 MGDYIDEDDIM

-1966 YGKDAFYARHKKNLA
+1966 YGKDAFYARHKKNLD

-2010 DMETPMY
+2010 DMQAPMY

-2103 GGGQEEIMQQVAQM
+2103 QPQGGGQEEIMQQVAQM
-2117 LQQGMAPEEIVG
+2117 LQQGMAPEQIVG

-2190 QGGSQEQIMQAIVEM
+2190 QGGSQEQIMQAIVQM

-2227 AAIQAVQMVMQQVQQ
+2227 AAIQAVQMVMQQAQQ
-2242 SQGMQQQ
+2242 SQGMEQQQ

-2254 FEQGMMSQ
+2254 FEQGMMGQQ

-2297 RNGGKLYYQEKKG
+2297 RNGGKLYYQSAG
-2310 LLPDK
+2310 FLPNTTSTLKNILDDNTIESGVYQGANAIAIGDKANANAISSQLTTSAKPTGIYPYTPPSNLPNNRLTQTALRNFYKPQMSTVEVQQQSTVPKNK
-2315 GYAAI
+2315 GYLIPNNMYSPEAVSTPDDYERIYDIVGNTLDRETALGYPNYGFTQSGATQYANTPEGRNQAI
-2320 NQFENTMGTYDA
+2320 NAG
-2332 QGNPIGMGRGD
+2332 ID
-2343 QYAQTEDKEKIEAFI
+2343 QYFNKYGLYEMPDSQQAMAFDFAFNSEDPRASMMVAANKLTPAEKVGMYSQGKLDPNKVNQAWEKSGANVMAMGDALNEPFAAEKIR
-2358 DSSIGRDT
+2358 S
-2366 WDRLPDDVKTQAYS
+2366 Y
-2380 FMFNTGKYDAAL
+2380 TG
-2392 SGLAQAIDNSTGGGD
+2392 T
-2407 LGNERRGYTKDF
+2407 
-2419 SVDAIKG
+2419 KG
-2426 ADFSNPYFYDNYLNV
+2426 ANTKLPEWTNRVNQVKAFAPKYFSNN
-2441 LGDQYN
+2441 N
-2447 SIADNTSKFNTGV
+2447 SQSNSLYKSVPVPTG
-2460 GVNYAPTLRNRAIS
+2460 TL
-2474 IHNNLYPATSS
+2474 S
-2485 TLAQS
+2485 T
-2490 ATVVPQAAAAPSNNQ
+2490 TTSNNTTVG
-2505 SKPGTGVTLNPT
+2505 STSAGVTLN
-2517 QIALRNFNQAR
+2517 N
-2528 PSSTPSSTSAGK
+2528 TPAGK

-2639 EIANK
+2639 EIGNK

-2663 DQNRKFNIM
+2663 DQIRKYNLM

-2698 VTKDLGETL
+2698 ITKDLGETL

-2722 PFNYIRDEKGRFK
+2722 PFNYIKDEKGRFK